1 MSGLV
6 ALLALCAA
14 ADGGAALRL
23 GPAVPAKVERVV
35 TLAPSLTDTV
45 IRLGAGARLVGVSR
59 FDEAPEVAKLPRVGG
74 FIDPSVE
81 SVVALKPQLLIVQKA
96 PGNRQAVEKI
106 AELGVSVLALP
117 LTKVEDVLDAI
128 TQIAAALG
136 IDGKPLTGHIEAERT
151 RVREAAKARK
161 SRAKVL
167 FVYGFKPLVV
177 AGPDSFAGQLLDDLG
192 AVNIAEKAPS
202 AYPVFSAERAVA
214 MAPDVVIDCSD
225 VADGREDL
233 KGLMKK
239 SRWVVLKSR
248 ALLQPGPSLAEGLR
262 ELEGAVYPETVHP
275 ERSP

>member
-1 MSGLV
+1 VSGLA

-14 ADGGAALRL
+14 ADGSGALRL
-23 GPAVPAKVERVV
+23 GPKVPAKVERVV

-45 IRLGAGARLVGVSR
+45 LRLGAGARLVGVSR

-81 SVVALKPQLLIVQKA
+81 SVVALKPQLLVVQKA

-106 AELGVSVLALP
+106 AELGVPVLALP

-136 IDGKPLTGHIEAERT
+136 VDGHALTGHIEEARA
-151 RVREAAKARK
+151 RVREAGKSRKA
-161 SRAKVL
+161 RAKVL
-167 FVYGFKPLVV
+167 LVYGFKPLVV
-177 AGPDSFAGQLLDDLG
+177 AGPDSFAGQLLDDIG

-214 MAPDVVIDCSD
+214 LQPDVVIDCSD
-225 VADGREDL
+225 VADGRADL
-233 KGLMKK
+233 KTLMTK
-239 SRWVVLKSR
+239 SRWVELKSR
-248 ALLQPGPSLAEGLR
+248 ALLQPGPSLAEGLQ
-262 ELEGAVYPETVHP
+262 ELERAVYP
-275 ERSP
+275 